1 MNYPQLNDLQTKYGA
16 QGFEVLG
23 FPCNDFGLQEPGSD
37 PEIWNCIKYVRPG
50 GEYEPNFPLSTKI
63 DVNGEN
69 SDPMFKYLRSHCKT
83 PQGNFLPKEGLFYTG
98 LNNNDIRW
106 NFEKFLIGK
115 DGVPHY
121 RFEPTFFP
129 VQIEPFIEELLAES
143 Y

>member
-1 MNYPQLNDLQTKYGA
+1 MNYPQLNDLQTKYGS
-16 QGFEVLG
+16 QGFDVLG

-69 SDPMFKYLRSHCKT
+69 ADPMFKYLLSHCKT
-83 PQGNFLPKEGLFYTG
+83 PQGNFLPKESLFYTG

-106 NFEKFLIGK
+106 NFEKIPSRMLIQCLNISLVTAK
-115 DGVPHY
+115 LH
-121 RFEPTFFP
+121 RETFSQKNLYF
-129 VQIEPFIEELLAES
+129 
-143 Y
+143 